1 MDGKII
7 LLLLAVI
14 PFLTNLYTLKYL
26 YDVKKNEHCRT
37 IDSKLVTFYYD
48 FELISTI
55 ILVVS
60 IIGIFTK
67 LVDVKDLVKFPQL
80 KKIVDMLASNS
91 KILDG
96 LSILFS
102 GGLIKIITDL
112 RKEEECRKLDKNM
125 ATNIY
130 YYSIAGVVFSIL
142 NILNIKVF

>member
-1 MDGKII
+1 MNGKTI
-7 LLLLAVI
+7 LLLLLLT

-91 KILDG
+91 KMIDG

-102 GGLIKIITDL
+102 GGLIKVISDL
-112 RKEEECRKLDKNM
+112 RKEEECKNLDKNM

-130 YYSIAGVVFSIL
+130 YFSIAGIVFSIL
-142 NILNIKVF
+142 NILDINIF